1 MTNLLLELMVT
12 VNVFNQF
19 DKLSIL
25 ASFSEQVE
33 LSDPELGLLD
43 SDFIL
48 FHERINLVFVSDQ

>member
-12 VNVFNQF
+12 VNVFNQL

-25 ASFSEQVE
+25 ASVFEQVE
-33 LSDPELGLLD
+33 LSDPELGFLN

-48 FHERINLVFVSDQ
+48 FHERINLVFVFDQ